1 MTEQKL
7 PSLYLRPMA
16 DKVPERRFE
25 GDLFARKKL
34 AEQLTGF
41 LSRMPDGGVMAIDS
55 PWGEGKTWFGKRWC
69 ASLGDAGFK
78 TAYVDC
84 FQRDHLDDPFTMI
97 AGEFIELAN
106 AGKSDVKIRLLETGK
121 KLGAALLPAATKF
134 AVNTIGHWAI
144 GNAQLADD
152 LAKGAEAFDVSAA
165 AALEKL
171 VATHLA
177 DYQASKKSLD
187 AFKQTL
193 SELSSESAKP
203 IVIFLDELDRCRPD
217 FAVRTI
223 ERVKHFFD
231 VPGVIFVLLIN
242 RCQLAAAVKGLYGP
256 KVNADAYLSKFIP
269 ISLTLPKRTS
279 LDRHGDDDNKKHCK
293 SELARLGFPETNAN
307 NEFATNMGVFATL
320 FGFSLRDVER
330 AVTLYSFAQP
340 LSDAS
345 SLCVWPIAIKL
356 RKPELYKR
364 LTAHDPSAH
373 REAMEL
379 AITLRKTAPH
389 AEKVLDFFEELH
401 QSGATRFKEPLNQ
414 KAAHVLSLQE
424 TWLDDPKIYSSW
436 IFGRIDLT
444 VAE

>member
-7 PSLYLRPMA
+7 PPLYRRTIA
-16 DKVPERRFE
+16 GEVPERRFS
-25 GDLFARKKL
+25 GDLYAREKL

-69 ASLGDAGFK
+69 ASLGDAGFQ

-97 AGEFIELAN
+97 AGEFIELAK
-106 AGKSDVKIRLLETGK
+106 AGNPEVKIKLLETGK

-134 AVNTIGHWAI
+134 AVNAVGHWAI
-144 GNAQLADD
+144 GKADLADD
-152 LAKGAEAFDVSAA
+152 LAKAVETLDASAA

-193 SELSSESAKP
+193 TELSAESEKP

-231 VPGVIFVLLIN
+231 APGVIFVLLLN
-242 RCQLAAAVKGLYGP
+242 RRQLAAAVEGLYGP
-256 KVNADAYLSKFIP
+256 KVDADAYLSKFIP
-269 ISLTLPKRTS
+269 ISLTLPKRVS
-279 LDRHGDDDNKKHCK
+279 VDRSGDDDNKKHCK
-293 SELARLGFPETNAN
+293 SELTRLGFPQTDSNNA
-307 NEFATNMGVFATL
+307 FATMTGVFATL
-320 FGFSLRDVER
+320 FKFSLRDVER
-330 AVTLYSFAQP
+330 AVVLYSFAQP
-340 LSDAS
+340 LSS
-345 SLCVWPIAIKL
+345 SSPSSAWPIAIKL
-356 RKPELYKR
+356 HKPELYKR
-364 LTAHDPSAH
+364 LCAHEPSAH
-373 REAMEL
+373 REAREL
-379 AITLRKTAPH
+379 AATLKLAAPD
-389 AEKVLDFFEELH
+389 AKWMLDFFEALH
-401 QSGATRFKEPLNQ
+401 QSGETQFKAPLPHDATQTLGSLSGWASSKEY
-414 KAAHVLSLQE
+414 LS
-424 TWLDDPKIYSSW
+424 WL
-436 IFGRIDLT
+436 FRRIDLT